1 MTLCGLVVF
10 TDMNAYV
17 LTKGRNFKIF
27 LKKNYAIILDGRYV
41 FTKKM
46 LNMGLG
52 MMLIVLMKFAH
63 IMTFLNFLVDS
74 INNLQFKQIVS
85 L

>member
-1 MTLCGLVVF
+1 
-10 TDMNAYV
+10 MNAYV

-27 LKKNYAIILDGRYV
+27 LKKNYAITLDGRYI

-52 MMLIVLMKFAH
+52 MMLIVPMKFAH